1 VSAAHTPGPW
11 AAGASGDR
19 VYPHLVKDSEGTP
32 VARAVI
38 VADARLIAAAPEL
51 LAVAQG
57 LLALASHCKTYGL
70 SDLLLQARAAIARA
84 SAP

>member
-1 VSAAHTPGPW
+1 MSAAHTPGPW

-19 VYPHLVKDSEGTP
+19 VYPHQVKDSEGTP
-32 VARAVI
+32 VARAVL
-38 VADARLIAAAPEL
+38 VADARLIAAAPDL

-57 LLALASHCKTYGL
+57 LDALASHCKTYGL
-70 SDLLLQARAAIARA
+70 SDLLMQARAAIIRA